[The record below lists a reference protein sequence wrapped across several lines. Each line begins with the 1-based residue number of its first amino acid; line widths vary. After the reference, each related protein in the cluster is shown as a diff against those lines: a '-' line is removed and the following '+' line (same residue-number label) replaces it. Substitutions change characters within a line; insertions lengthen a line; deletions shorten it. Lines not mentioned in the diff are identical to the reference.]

1 MDALQP
7 FDIQSMTKEEIL
19 AQLLQDQRHHD
30 EQWRQHYKLWKMYE
44 QLICLAPKSDV
55 MESDPSVIHWADE
68 KCTWQ
73 REQWREHLC
82 NWHWCRHMVA
92 IVEGADAIDDSSMED
107 TASCPSSAEE
117 EDQSPGVRR
126 KIEYS

>member
-1 MDALQP
+1 V
-7 FDIQSMTKEEIL
+7 I
-19 AQLLQDQRHHD
+19 
-30 EQWRQHYKLWKMYE
+30 
-44 QLICLAPKSDV
+44 
-55 MESDPSVIHWADE
+55 ESDPSVIHRADE

-92 IVEGADAIDDSSMED
+92 IVEGADSIDDSSMED
-107 TASCPSSAEE
+107 TASYSSSAEE
-117 EDQSPGVRR
+117 EDRSPGVRR